1 MKRNEYIDS
10 VKGGLIVLVVFGHY
24 LENLVGWNT
33 DVGYLILSYIYAF
46 HMPLFIFFTGIFV
59 NKAKS
64 TEKAFYFFKLFF
76 VFQII
81 YYILYFIIFQKLFR
95 SFIEPVG
102 HLWYL
107 MSLSIW
113 ILLTPIFY
121 KLKDAFALSLLISM
135 LSGYLWFDGKILSIS
150 RTLVFLPFF
159 VLGLKYGTALLRE
172 LSKYKKQC
180 AYFSFLGVILSIGF
194 ILNYYPDKKWFFG
207 YVFFKDLDVG
217 LEGILYR
224 SVMLILAIPLSILF
238 LLILERTTLFKSF
251 GENTLPI
258 YLLHLAFCWILG
270 VLVDIENSLIGVLV
284 CCLLTIP
291 TVIMLSNNRLNALIR
306 NIPKFI
312 K

>member
-1 MKRNEYIDS
+1 MKRNEYIDV

-33 DVGYLILSYIYAF
+33 EIGYLILSCIYAF
-46 HMPLFIFFTGIFV
+46 HMPLFVFFTGLFV

-76 VFQII
+76 VFQVI

-95 SFIEPVG
+95 NAIEPVG

-113 ILLTPIFY
+113 LLLTPIFY
-121 KLKDAFALSLLISM
+121 KLKHAFALSLLISL
-135 LSGYLWFDGKILSIS
+135 LSGFLWFDGKILSIS

-159 VLGLKYGTALLRE
+159 VLGLKHGTDLLRE
-172 LSKYKKQC
+172 FSKYKKQC
-180 AYFSFLGVILSIGF
+180 AYFSIFGVILFIGF
-194 ILNYYPDKKWFFG
+194 ILNYFPDKKWFFG

-217 LEGILYR
+217 LDGIVFR
-224 SVMLILAIPLSILF
+224 SVMLIVAIPLSILF
-238 LLILERTTLFKSF
+238 LLIVERATLFKSF

-258 YLLHLAFCWILG
+258 YLLHVVFCWFFG
-270 VLVDIENSLIGVLV
+270 VLIDIENSLIGVLV

-291 TVIMLSNNRLNALIR
+291 TVIMLSNHRLNTFIR
-306 NIPKFI
+306 DIPKYI